1 VAGRDIT
8 EGRSSRAIAV
18 DIGVVASNAI
28 WQNTDIAYDVA
39 LNGVPFIYAINDNRP
54 YIRQTAPFKKEQFD
68 SQQEPGE
75 QSLTG
80 WWIRSQSSFHKGTG
94 IKFYDP
100 TSGEIVLNR
109 YADSKGVDVFTK
121 GQVTLLN
128 EVTASHITTAPI
140 DSNGRAFQQI
150 RPISWNSTDGVLL
163 HDGYDVDKIR
173 NTFY

>member
-1 VAGRDIT
+1 MANRDIT

-18 DIGVVASNAI
+18 DIGIVASNAI

-109 YADSKGVDVFTK
+109 FADKARFPSGPSCKVGDFVLHLIFVK
-121 GQVTLLN
+121 PPQ
-128 EVTASHITTAPI
+128 
-140 DSNGRAFQQI
+140 FQ
-150 RPISWNSTDGVLL
+150 
-163 HDGYDVDKIR
+163 
-173 NTFY
+173 